1 MLKKGQLVKFSR
13 PVSTMKTV
21 LEAIEQ
27 GHCFRHTLIVETK
40 LNENQVRAAIWNLAF
55 IGAIK
60 RGTDDQG
67 RTVYVTAGAWVE
79 PVAPCLLGVNSIFN
93 IGANPFTKDH
103 NINKK

>member
-27 GHCFRHTLIVETK
+27 GHCYRHILIVETS
-40 LNENQVRAAIWNLAF
+40 LNENQVRSAIWNLAF

-60 RGTDDQG
+60 RTTDDQG
-67 RTVYVTAGAWVE
+67 RTKYVTAGEWTE
-79 PVAPCLLGVNSIFN
+79 DIAPCLLGVNSIFN
-93 IGANPFTKDH
+93 VGTNPFTK
-103 NINKK
+103 K